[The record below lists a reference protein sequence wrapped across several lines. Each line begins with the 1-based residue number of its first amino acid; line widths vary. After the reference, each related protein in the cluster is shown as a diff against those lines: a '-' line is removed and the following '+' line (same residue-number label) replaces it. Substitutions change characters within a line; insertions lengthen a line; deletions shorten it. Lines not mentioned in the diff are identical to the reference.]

1 MSIGPDSIGT
11 ARAIQRGGGGHQHAA
26 LAITALRHL
35 LGDPCL
41 LHRMQLLSG
50 TQGFN
55 GGDFL
60 MGYSGGGY
68 DARADRLAIHMD
80 CAGTTGGYATAEF
93 GAG

>member
-1 MSIGPDSIGT
+1 
-11 ARAIQRGGGGHQHAA
+11 
-26 LAITALRHL
+26 
-35 LGDPCL
+35 
-41 LHRMQLLSG
+41 MQLLSG